1 MLKHKWGDNV
11 EYNNFIIGQVVKAT
25 KGRDQDRIFI
35 IVGIIDNEYVL
46 IADGDLRRIEKPKK
60 KKIKHLAKFNVIS
73 HDVKDRITNQ
83 KKMNNAFIR
92 RELERL
98 GVKSLD

>member
-1 MLKHKWGDNV
+1 V
-11 EYNNFIIGQVVKAT
+11 EYNNLEVGQVVRAT
-25 KGRDQDRIFI
+25 KGRDQDRVFI
-35 IVGIIDNEYVL
+35 IVGKVDEEYVL

-60 KKIKHLAKFNVIS
+60 KKIKHLAKFNIIS
-73 HDVKDRITNQ
+73 HEVKDRILNE

>member
-1 MLKHKWGDNV
+1 MEGNHLS
-11 EYNNFIIGQVVKAT
+11 IGQVVKAT
-25 KGRDQDRIFI
+25 KGRDQDRVFI
-35 IVGIIDNEYVL
+35 VVGKIDDEYVL
-46 IADGDLRRIEKPKK
+46 ISDGDLRRIEKPKK
-60 KKIKHLAKFNVIS
+60 KKTKHLAKFNIIS
-73 HDVKDRITNQ
+73 HDVKDRIINQ